1 MSGLDLD
8 YEYAKRIDKV
18 TKLEE
23 RFMSY
28 YGANSLTPVVG
39 YEDFQG
45 IKVVSGDSVV
55 FISGRTLQRGIVYK
69 IYSYPVW
76 GGNYTG
82 RVFLIWDVT
91 GRRFFLKSPWEITK
105 FTP

>member
-8 YEYAKRIDKV
+8 YEYAKRIDKI
-18 TKLEE
+18 TKMEE
-23 RFMSY
+23 RFMNY
-28 YGANSLTPVVG
+28 YGTHSLTPVVG

-55 FISGRTLQRGIVYK
+55 FVSGRALQRGIVYQT
-69 IYSYPVW
+69 YSYPAW
-76 GGNYTG
+76 GNYTG
-82 RVFLIWDVT
+82 RVFLIWDVV
-91 GRRFFLKSPWEITK
+91 GHRFVLKSHYEITK